1 MARLTLELA
10 EKIAAKALEQSRAG
24 GSKPLAI
31 AILDEAGHVKLL
43 LREDGASMFRNDI
56 ALGKAWG
63 AVAMGAASRVIA
75 QVAQQN
81 PNFVNALVTASNGR
95 LVPNPGGV
103 LIRDGGEIIGAVGI
117 SGDLAER
124 DESFAAAGIEAAGL
138 TADSGAPPSR

>member
-1 MARLTLELA
+1 MAKLTLKLA
-10 EKIAAKALEQSRAG
+10 EKIAAKVLERSRAAG
-24 GSKPLAI
+24 GKPLAI
-31 AILDEAGHVKLL
+31 AILDDAGHVKLL
-43 LREDGASMFRNDI
+43 VREDGASMFRNDI

-63 AVAMGAASRVIA
+63 AVAMGASSRVIA

-117 SGDLAER
+117 SGDMADR
-124 DESFAAAGIEAAGL
+124 DESFAAAGIETAGL
-138 TADSGAPPSR
+138 TADIGAAPSR